1 MIGDDDEDAWLEF
14 RVDAAILAE
23 GAAAGSADD
32 LNKELEGLPR
42 ILRYALLARRTS
54 DHNVAFRL
62 VADIDEV
69 RPGLAQSKAWSS
81 VRSEATGLAL
91 AVELDRLA
99 VADDLP
105 LLRSLADCVRLQS
118 LTLPCHA
125 GQFEAYRRVTRAL
138 VIAFDE
144 VAADLFDEQ
153 RIALEQVIYG
163 FAALPTASRPDEA
176 AVPRLAV
183 SSAVYLGDQMIR
195 RRLRAVKA
203 ATVRRLRKEY
213 EQQLE
218 AAERSATSGSASR
231 ETAAGPT
238 IVELPNHV
246 VVGRLDGNTSNRQ
259 KLIEPIK
266 KVLNV
271 ALPLVLTPDLAQARA
286 ELISEFPY
294 AVDVIDF
301 ALTDLISRPTAEF
314 RPLLLCGEVGS
325 GKSRFARRFCEVLGL
340 TIWRVDGGQADGS
353 TLAGTDRRWH
363 SAEPCHPLLAMVRGG
378 NANPAIL
385 IDEIDKAS
393 TRTDYGRLW
402 DSLLGLLEPETS
414 SSYPDPALQIPLDLS
429 HVSYLATANVLDPL
443 PSPLRDRFRIVKF
456 PQPTVHDLDALL
468 PALLRSLAAE
478 RNLDDRWLL
487 PFSDDERAIINRA
500 WPGGSVR
507 RLRHVLEVVLRA
519 RDSLAQRH

>member
-478 RNLDDRWLL
+478 RNLDDRWL
-487 PFSDDERAIINRA
+487 
-500 WPGGSVR
+500 
-507 RLRHVLEVVLRA
+507 
-519 RDSLAQRH
+519 